1 MITTEPRLM
10 SNPTTKI
17 PRRAREGGAVAD
29 FGTGTDSALITFAD
43 ESPSERA
50 GAAATG
56 TILRVTGVPSR
67 SVGPFT
73 PALPSS
79 CDRNNWHLLA
89 AAGPVCCV
97 KTCGAR

>member
-1 MITTEPRLM
+1 M

-29 FGTGTDSALITFAD
+29 FGTGTDSALITF
-43 ESPSERA
+43 
-50 GAAATG
+50 